1 MPPPVHGASMMGKY
15 IHDSKVINEAFDCH
29 YLNLTLAKDINDIG
43 KGGIR
48 KLIVFLK
55 KQIQIARTVKK
66 VKPQL
71 CYLTPNTK
79 GGAFYKDFCTL
90 FLLKCLGQK
99 IIIHFHNKGAK
110 SREGRWPD
118 KWLYKAFF
126 KNIQIIL
133 LAPPLYND
141 IRKFVKPEQV
151 VYCPNG
157 IPQNKPSNL
166 TEKDNHT
173 FKLLFLSNMLKAK
186 GVWDLMDALNIVRN
200 DGYSFHCD
208 FIGKWSNITESEFN
222 QKIKENKLE
231 GYAQAH
237 GAKYGEDKN
246 VFLNSANVF
255 ILPTHN
261 ECFPLTLLEAMEQSL
276 PCISTNE
283 GGIAGII
290 EEGKTGFI
298 VEKHSPQQLAE
309 KIEYLID
316 HPDVCREMGKAGKEK
331 FLKEFTLEKFE
342 ERMKEILEITSVQS
356 L

>member
-1 MPPPVHGASMMGKY
+1 MKPRVLFIMHMPPPVHGASMMGEY

-48 KLIVFLK
+48 KLIVYLK
-55 KQIQIARTVKK
+55 KQIQIAKTVKRIK
-66 VKPQL
+66 SQL

-99 IIIHFHNKGAK
+99 IIIHFHNKGVK

-141 IRKFVKPEQV
+141 IQKFVKPEQV

-157 IPQNKPSNL
+157 IPQNVTYDFSKKRNNP
-166 TEKDNHT
+166 
-173 FKLLFLSNMLKAK
+173 FKLLFLSNMLREK
-186 GVWDLMDALNIVRN
+186 GVWDLIDALNIVKN

-208 FIGKWSNITESEFN
+208 YIGKWS
-222 QKIKENKLE
+222 
-231 GYAQAH
+231 
-237 GAKYGEDKN
+237 D
-246 VFLNSANVF
+246 
-255 ILPTHN
+255 
-261 ECFPLTLLEAMEQSL
+261 
-276 PCISTNE
+276 
-283 GGIAGII
+283 IA
-290 EEGKTGFI
+290 
-298 VEKHSPQQLAE
+298 
-309 KIEYLID
+309 
-316 HPDVCREMGKAGKEK
+316 
-331 FLKEFTLEKFE
+331 
-342 ERMKEILEITSVQS
+342 
-356 L
+356 